1 MPKITQLFFGL
12 GIALQAVLF
21 PWLTLRPQWGA
32 NQLLLG
38 CLIGLAISLALA
50 YTHWHSLWWLG
61 LITVLVVILASV
73 QPRLLPLLLV
83 QLVLTWLL
91 TTQKMQTA
99 PLLSLI
105 FGQMLLAQLIW
116 FFALVHSLPLYNLI
130 DLGLIYLA
138 ALMMLWQPRLPR
150 WGYALLALAVLSLGY
165 GLQRLN
171 LGAIIGMAIIFV
183 LLALPKKPLAPW
195 VYNLLP
201 VCLSLLMIAARS
213 QG

>member
-12 GIALQAVLF
+12 GIALQAALF
-21 PWLTLRPQWGA
+21 PWLTLRPVWRD
-32 NQLLLG
+32 NQTLLLG
-38 CLIGLAISLALA
+38 LIGLAISLGLT

-61 LITVLVVILASV
+61 LSSLFAILLAGL

-91 TTQKMQTA
+91 TTQKMQT
-99 PLLSLI
+99 PTLLSLV

-116 FFALVHSLPLYNLI
+116 FFALVHSLPIYNLI

-138 ALMMLWQPRLPR
+138 ALIMLWQPRLPR
-150 WGYALLALAVLSLGY
+150 WGYALLGLAVLSLGY

-171 LGAIIGMAIIFV
+171 LGAIIGMAIIFL
-183 LLALPKKPLAPW
+183 LLAFPKKSLAPW
-195 VYNLLP
+195 VYNVLP
-201 VCLSLLMIAARS
+201 VLLSVFMIVARS